1 MSVHSPRRR
10 LVNFRVNDEEYES
23 LRAACATHGA
33 RSVSDFARLAV
44 LGRARVGRRQA
55 ASVQRQLSDL
65 GLGMS
70 ELESRLGQLLRALDG
85 AGANGSGKLP
95 EEAGAGR

>member
-1 MSVHSPRRR
+1 MAVHSPRRR

-23 LRAACATHGA
+23 LRAACANHGA

-44 LGRARVGRRQA
+44 LGRARIGRRQT
-55 ASVQRQLSDL
+55 ASVQRQLSAL

-70 ELESRLGQLLRALDG
+70 ELESRVGQLLRSLEG
-85 AGANGSGKLP
+85 AGGNGSGKLS
-95 EEAGAGR
+95 EEAGASR